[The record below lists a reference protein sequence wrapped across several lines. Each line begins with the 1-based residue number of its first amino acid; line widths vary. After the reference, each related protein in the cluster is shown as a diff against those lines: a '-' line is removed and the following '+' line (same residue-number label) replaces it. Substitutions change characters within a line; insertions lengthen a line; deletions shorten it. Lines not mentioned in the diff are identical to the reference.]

1 MMYIAKPTQV
11 NALYWRCKTDGSRTF
26 STAPSVMRV
35 EVYSSKWTKVRQNSK
50 THTGFYLYTQSAL

>member
-1 MMYIAKPTQV
+1 METNPFV
-11 NALYWRCKTDGSRTF
+11 FGDGSRTF
-26 STAPSVMRV
+26 STAPYVMRV